1 MTAENCFTAFTPDL
15 PTIDS
20 IEEETSSS
28 SSISDE
34 NLGKSSGATE
44 IHLGRPEVQA
54 SLVNLAIG
62 DINVPGL
69 PSLHSDFSSSGFI
82 RPDTLS
88 VSSDFRASGANGIKL
103 LRP

>member
-1 MTAENCFTAFTPDL
+1 V

-28 SSISDE
+28 NSLSDE
-34 NLGKSSGATE
+34 NQSKSSGATE
-44 IHLGRPEVQA
+44 IHLGPPEVQE
-54 SLVNLAIG
+54 SLMDFDKD
-62 DINVPGL
+62 DINVPGS
-69 PSLHSDFSSSGFI
+69 PSLNSDFSSTGLV

-88 VSSDFRASGANGIKL
+88 VSSDFHASGANGIKL